1 MHTYGVGFIE
11 GVDAPKEKTIYQET
25 LQKQMEKYFK
35 GMNVDTS
42 KTYEYNLLSEKASYF
57 ENTLM
62 WKEVGQL
69 YLEGKDNYSDTSIYH
84 SMHEIIK

>member
-1 MHTYGVGFIE
+1 MHTFGSGFIE
-11 GVDAPKEKTIYQET
+11 GVDAPKEKTIYQDT

-35 GMNVDTS
+35 SMKVDTT

-62 WKEVGQL
+62 WKEVGQS